1 MMDDA
6 YFMSL
11 ALELAARGRGTT
23 SPNPMVGAL
32 IVKDGKITGRGY
44 HRAAGS
50 AHAEVNAIDDAGDT
64 AGGATLYVTLEP
76 CNHTG
81 RTPPCTEKI
90 LAAGICRVVVAME
103 DPNPCVRGGGTR
115 YLSEKG
121 IKVTTGVC
129 ENSAR
134 LLNESFIKYV
144 TTGRPFVTLKWASTL
159 DGQIATRTGD
169 SRWVTGPESRAFVHR
184 MRHASD
190 AILVGVN
197 TVRQDDPSLTTR
209 LNNEEGKDPIRIVLD
224 TKLSISANAKMLHQD
239 SGADT
244 FIITGGNVAEKKRKA
259 IESLGARVITA
270 RLKKERIDLGALMD
284 RLGKMKI
291 TSLLIE
297 GGGKI
302 IASAL
307 AAGIVDK
314 VNLFYAPKILGGND
328 GVHVCRGKGAEKM
341 NSGIRVKDIR
351 LHRFGEDIMVEGYLR
366 ALNK

>member
-1 MMDDA
+1 MMDDRH
-6 YFMSL
+6 FMKL
-11 ALELAARGRGTT
+11 ALELAALGQGTT

-32 IVKDGKITGRGY
+32 IVKDDKIIGRGY

-50 AHAEVNAIDDAGDT
+50 AHAEVNAIDNAGD
-64 AGGATLYVTLEP
+64 AARGATLYVTLEP

-90 LAAGICRVVVAME
+90 LRAGIGRVVVAME
-103 DPNPCVRGGGTR
+103 DPNPDVRGGGNR

-121 IKVTTGVC
+121 IEITTGIC
-129 ENSAR
+129 ESSAR

-144 TTGRPFVTLKWASTL
+144 TTGRPFVTLKWAATL

-169 SRWVTGPESRAFVHR
+169 ARWVTGAESRAFVHR

-190 AILVGVN
+190 AILVGIN
-197 TVRQDDPSLTTR
+197 TVRQDDPSLTAR
-209 LNNEEGKDPIRIVLD
+209 LENTEGKDPIRIVLD
-224 TKLSISANAKMLHQD
+224 TKLSIAANAKMLHQD
-239 SGADT
+239 SNAAT
-244 FIITGGNVAEKKRKA
+244 VIITGSNVSEKKIKT
-259 IESLGARVITA
+259 IENMGARVIPTQ
-270 RLKKERIDLGALMD
+270 LKRKRIDMEALIN

-291 TSLLIE
+291 TTLLIE

-314 VNLFYAPKILGGND
+314 VNLFYAPKILGGDD
-328 GVHVCRGKGAEKM
+328 GVPVCRGKGPKKM
-341 NSGIRVKDIR
+341 NSSIRIKNIR
-351 LHRFGEDIMVEGYLR
+351 LHRFGEDIMLEGYLGTSS
-366 ALNK
+366 K